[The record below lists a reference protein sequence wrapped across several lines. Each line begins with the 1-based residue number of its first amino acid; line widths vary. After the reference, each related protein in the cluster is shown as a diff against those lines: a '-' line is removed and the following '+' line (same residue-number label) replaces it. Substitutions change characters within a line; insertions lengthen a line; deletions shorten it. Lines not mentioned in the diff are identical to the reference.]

1 MNLGSDTARLKG
13 VRGPHTDHLRCDS
26 KGAGS
31 QQSSGETS
39 SLTLTGHLGSLGYLN
54 TEHSHAAPSR
64 PHCPL
69 GGLEASLTHQGCW
82 SGVSLIPP

>member
-13 VRGPHTDHLRCDS
+13 VRGPHTDHLGSDS

-39 SLTLTGHLGSLGYLN
+39 SLTLIGHLGPLGYLN

-64 PHCPL
+64 PHCPH
-69 GGLEASLTHQGCW
+69 GELEASLTHQGCW